1 MWTTNPGTSAA
12 WGSDWSVIDAL
23 LAGDSL
29 TSHSVDK
36 SNYKSA
42 FCYQLW
48 VEVDWTAGG
57 GGGTFTVNGS
67 GSASS
72 EDNVTLVGNLI
83 IQDSASAASADN
95 LALTQASGLLA
106 IADSASL
113 SSADTDT
120 LVQNLNLVIQDS
132 ASLSTADNVA
142 LIGNLIVAD
151 SASVSSADN
160 DVLARNGGDFAIADS
175 SSLSAADNVALIGN
189 LVIADSA
196 SLASADNVTVARN
209 GGDLTVADSA
219 SVSTA
224 DNVSLVGNLIVADSA
239 SLATSDNVTVVRN
252 GGDLAVSDSASASS
266 ADNLA
271 LVGNLIVQD
280 ATSLATADND
290 VIARNGGDLTIAD
303 SASLS
308 YADIMALIGNLAIQ
322 DSASLSLA
330 DNVVVFRNGG
340 DLAVNVKHRDMEAS
354 SISCYAVLSDFEKIQ
369 NIEIADGRYLN
380 ASELDGGSNT
390 VVIGDEVRKAL
401 FQTSISPLGQTI
413 SFLGKQFII
422 VGVLK
427 KSGQNMAGFNFDNC
441 VMFSYYTA
449 ASVIDVKAL
458 DNDPL
463 LAVKGAK
470 GRNIDEVKYEVEGV
484 LRRIRKVKPGQGN
497 NFAINQLSEISKT
510 IESLFGTINVIG
522 GGIAILSLIVGS
534 FGIANIMFV
543 TVKERTKIIGLK
555 KAIGARKSS
564 ILLEFLVE
572 AIVLCVIGGLT
583 GIVIVLLLSVLSTYV
598 FGFEVILSFYNF
610 FLGIFVSIVVGI
622 LSGIIPAWSA
632 SRLDPV
638 VAIRSN

>member
-1 MWTTNPGTSAA
+1 MNYIGQIISTSVIQALQELWA
-12 WGSDWSVIDAL
+12 NKLRTFLSLLGITIGIFCITAVLTVLDSMKHNIQKEMSTLGSDVLYIGRWPWMDEGGEYKWWEYLKRPSMTPFEVKSIVSQVPDVAFASL
-23 LAGDSL
+23 CL
-29 TSHSVDK
+29 TS
-36 SNYKSA
+36 
-42 FCYQLW
+42 
-48 VEVDWTAGG
+48 
-57 GGGTFTVNGS
+57 
-67 GSASS
+67 
-72 EDNVTLVGNLI
+72 GN
-83 IQDSASAASADN
+83 
-95 LALTQASGLLA
+95 
-106 IADSASL
+106 
-113 SSADTDT
+113 
-120 LVQNLNLVIQDS
+120 
-132 ASLSTADNVA
+132 
-142 LIGNLIVAD
+142 
-151 SASVSSADN
+151 
-160 DVLARNGGDFAIADS
+160 
-175 SSLSAADNVALIGN
+175 
-189 LVIADSA
+189 
-196 SLASADNVTVARN
+196 
-209 GGDLTVADSA
+209 
-219 SVSTA
+219 
-224 DNVSLVGNLIVADSA
+224 
-239 SLATSDNVTVVRN
+239 
-252 GGDLAVSDSASASS
+252 
-266 ADNLA
+266 
-271 LVGNLIVQD
+271 
-280 ATSLATADND
+280 
-290 VIARNGGDLTIAD
+290 
-303 SASLS
+303 
-308 YADIMALIGNLAIQ
+308 
-322 DSASLSLA
+322 
-330 DNVVVFRNGG
+330 
-340 DLAVNVKHRDMEAS
+340 VNVKHRDMEAS